1 MTSAQPNLFL
11 RSDTFFGVCEAIGE
25 DLRIPANLLR
35 IAFAPLLFWN
45 PMLAF
50 GLYAGLGLIVAFSRW
65 LAPNPKILET
75 PVAADVAEAAGE
87 PQLAEN
93 EAQAQPMPLAA

>member
-50 GLYAGLGLIVAFSRW
+50 GLYAGLGLIVALSRW
-65 LAPNPKILET
+65 LAPNPKILEA
-75 PVAADVAEAAGE
+75 PVAADAAEPAGE
-87 PQLAEN
+87 LQPAEN